1 MASFDYGFW
10 RETSRI
16 LPDPVGSFRHG
27 REFELRRRTVLK
39 PDVRGVW
46 RPSGLFTLDARL
58 DNGLNDVN
66 ILRLPHFAIKQ
77 AAGVPVHWD

>member
-1 MASFDYGFW
+1 MGSGAKLAGF
-10 RETSRI
+10 T
-16 LPDPVGSFRHG
+16 LTQAATVGSFRHG
-27 REFELRRRTVLK
+27 RVLELRRRTVLK
-39 PDVRGVW
+39 PAVRGVW
-46 RPSGLFTLDARL
+46 RRPGLFTLDARF